1 MQSSGNNIVAQRL
14 LYKYKFTLYAC
25 SKLYLSIVQSNLC
38 TLFSVYITIK
48 KKKQMPV
55 GRRTFKNQKFRS
67 FGRTTIRNGLNLNY
81 KHRKKS
87 SD

>member
-25 SKLYLSIVQSNLC
+25 SKLYLSVVQSNLC

-48 KKKQMPV
+48 KKSRCLLVEELSKI
-55 GRRTFKNQKFRS
+55 KNLEVLVEQQS
-67 FGRTTIRNGLNLNY
+67 GMV
-81 KHRKKS
+81 
-87 SD
+87 